1 MVRDASTAQAL
12 RDSVEEE
19 LRKLRQQHLDQN
31 NKLEESLEN
40 NKARQRAM
48 LQARL
53 GDRRAKH
60 EAEIA
65 QKAVNDAEKKAML
78 DSLHDEEKK
87 LWEELEK
94 ALAEEAAEA
103 LRAEKERQ
111 EAAEAA
117 ARQAAA
123 VVVKEQESQLR
134 ALRDKYVQSEEKLK
148 NTMDTQ
154 RERQEANLK
163 DRINKRR
170 QQKEEENRKLALD
183 AQELEQ
189 ARKELAE
196 QEARDWALLERRLDE
211 EREKKLSQHRRELEE
226 AERLQREEAQ
236 VRAEAEAR
244 AKERAKADAE
254 NQLKRMME
262 AHMEESEALQTSLD
276 DNRVKQESKLRERL
290 AKKKQE
296 KEQEIVKSAA
306 NQVGP
311 YEQQHSMFAV
321 ISLMLVIVSDLAAR
335 TSCCRSRIEEANG
348 RRGRACSPGA

>member
-211 EREKKLSQHRRELEE
+211 EREKKLAQHRRELEE

-348 RRGRACSPGA
+348 RGGRACSPGA